1 MDYQQTFCKKESI
14 SGIGLHTGEAVKLVI
29 SPLKEDSGI
38 IFKRSDISTN
48 NIIPAKFFNVTN
60 TKLCTEISNDSGIK
74 IATIEHIMAALWGM
88 NIDNALIEVS
98 GPEVPAMDGSSKEFI
113 SLIKKAGIKAQSK
126 KRKYLKILDTI
137 KVTDEDKEIVIESA
151 DNFAI
156 DFDIE
161 FDHQSIG
168 HQNYSLSDSTKFED
182 EIGHAR
188 TFGFL
193 SDVEFLK
200 KNGLARG
207 ASLNNSIGL
216 SETGVVNSEGLR
228 CEDEFVKHKILD
240 CVGDLF
246 LSGYRIIG
254 NIKAT
259 KAGHN
264 LNNAMLKKIFDNPD
278 SYKII

>member
-1 MDYQQTFCKKESI
+1 MDYQQTICKKESI
-14 SGIGLHTGEAVKLVI
+14 SGIGLHTGEAVKLII

-137 KVTDEDKEIVIESA
+137 KVTDEDKEIVIKSA

-168 HQNYSLSDSTKFED
+168 HQNYSLLDSTKFED
-182 EIGHAR
+182 EIGNAR

>member
-1 MDYQQTFCKKESI
+1 MDYQQTVCKKDGV
-14 SGIGLHTGEAVKLVI
+14 SGIGLHTGEIVNLVI

-38 IFKRSDISTN
+38 IFKRSDISKN

-60 TKLCTEISNDSGIK
+60 TKLCTEISNASGIK

-88 NIDNALIEVS
+88 DIDNALIEVS

-113 SLIKKAGIKAQSK
+113 SLIKRAGIKAQSK

-151 DNFAI
+151 NNFAI

-161 FDHQSIG
+161 FNHQSIG

-182 EIGHAR
+182 EIGNAR

-193 SDVEFLK
+193 CDVEFLK

>member
-1 MDYQQTFCKKESI
+1 MDYQQTCCKKESI

-182 EIGHAR
+182 EIGNAR

>member
-1 MDYQQTFCKKESI
+1 MDYQQTVCKKETV
-14 SGIGLHTGEAVKLVI
+14 SGIGLHTGETVKLII

-48 NIIPAKFFNVTN
+48 NIIPAKFFNVIN
-60 TKLCTEISNDSGIK
+60 TKLCTEISNGSGIK

-113 SLIKKAGIKAQSK
+113 SLIKRAGIKAQSK

-137 KVTDEDKEIVIESA
+137 KVTDEDKEIVIKSA

-182 EIGHAR
+182 EIGNAR